1 MILQIRSTRTNMK
14 RILFTTTVVLL
25 LTAASVSISAQVRP
39 GPAPAKPAAPQ
50 AAPAASAA
58 AVPDTKIALVD
69 KNLFRDEKTGIR
81 RYINAV
87 KSVEIGFQPKT
98 AELNDIQS
106 RIKAIADEI
115 TKLSG
120 NAVVSAQTIQA
131 KRDEGERLQREFKYK
146 KEQADADFAKR
157 YEEVVGPVSTDIGK
171 ALEQYANQRGIT
183 MVLDVSKLF
192 PALLTA
198 NPATDITRA
207 FIADYNSKNP

>member
-1 MILQIRSTRTNMK
+1 MK

-25 LTAASVSISAQVRP
+25 LTTVSVSISAQVRP
-39 GPAPAKPAAPQ
+39 GTAPAKPATPQ
-50 AAPAASAA
+50 PAPAASAA

-69 KNLFRDEKTGIR
+69 TNMFRDEKTGIR
-81 RYINAV
+81 RYVNAV
-87 KSVEIGFQPKT
+87 KSVEIGFQTKT
-98 AELNDIQS
+98 VELNDIQS
-106 RIKAIADEI
+106 RLKAIADEI

-207 FIADYNSKNP
+207 FVADYNSKNP